1 MTALFITLG
10 ITQVLIPL
18 LILLWQWF
26 DRSQS
31 RIYWLLKAVLSLA
44 YLTTIAVAGLWTFL
58 PFYVPYLFLVL
69 SLIAIVYSGKRLKTF
84 PWRKMEAVLSKLCF
98 GSVALLAALSV
109 GLMIYAFSGWLR
121 PAGDVAKL
129 SFPLANGTY
138 YIANGGSN
146 SLVNPHLE
154 TLEGE
159 RFRPF
164 RGQSYAVDIM
174 KINSWGNRANGFLPN
189 DPDKYEIFND
199 PIYSPCDGTVLAT
212 ENEREDLSP
221 PKVDREVIPGNHVLL
236 ECGEYIILLAHFKK
250 GSVLVSPEEKI
261 SVGQELGKV
270 GNSGNTTEPHL
281 HIHAQKRG
289 TSKISLDGDPVWMV
303 FDGKFLVRNQFIK
316 KLEK

>member
-18 LILLWQWF
+18 LILVWQWF

-44 YLTTIAVAGLWTFL
+44 YLTTIALAGLWNFL
-58 PFYVPYLFLVL
+58 PFYIPYIFLVV
-69 SLIAIVYSGKRLKTF
+69 SLIAIVFSIKRFKTLS
-84 PWRKMEAVLSKLCF
+84 WWNAKTVLSKFCF
-98 GSVALLAALSV
+98 GSVALLAILSF
-109 GLMIYAFSGWLR
+109 GLLIYAFSGWLR

-129 SFPLANGTY
+129 SFPLKNGTY

-159 RFRPF
+159 RFSPF

-174 KINSWGNRANGFLPN
+174 KINSWGNRANGFLPD
-189 DPDKYEIFND
+189 DPTRYEIFND
-199 PIYSPCDGTVLAT
+199 PVYSPCDGTVLET
-212 ENEREDLSP
+212 ENEREDLTP
-221 PKVDREVIPGNHVLL
+221 PKIDREVIPGNHVLL
-236 ECGEYIILLAHFKK
+236 ECGEFLILLAHFKK
-250 GSVLVSPEEKI
+250 GSVLVLPDQKV

-270 GNSGNTTEPHL
+270 GNTGKSTEPHL
-281 HIHAQKRG
+281 HIHAQRRG
-289 TSKISLDGDPVWMV
+289 TTNTSLDGDPVWML
-303 FDGKFLVRNQFIK
+303 FDSEFLVRNQIIRK
-316 KLEK
+316 SER